1 MFVRPKSRTRTLE
14 RRRRWSEGSTLHN
27 TSVETGLSYMPLY
40 AIVSCL
46 LYNIFLRINFNN
58 NSFYFTIVFIFCTFY
73 LIIHV
78 CTLCMLVFVY
88 HIIISSYSA
97 SSLMLLLL
105 LLVLF
110 WIARLWGGMDR
121 RRELLLYDVRSSP
134 PEVAEKE
141 DSVVDAEWCD
151 NEIMASKSC
160 NSSCKLSSK
169 PVVVFKAYCDGNC
182 NDDRVCLVQ

>member
-1 MFVRPKSRTRTLE
+1 MYV
-14 RRRRWSEGSTLHN
+14 
-27 TSVETGLSYMPLY
+27 
-40 AIVSCL
+40 
-46 LYNIFLRINFNN
+46 
-58 NSFYFTIVFIFCTFY
+58 
-73 LIIHV
+73 
-78 CTLCMLVFVY
+78 CMLVFVY

-160 NSSCKLSSK
+160 NSSCKLNSK
-169 PVVVFKAYCDGNC
+169 LFVVFKAYWDGNR
-182 NDDRVCLVQ
+182 NDDGV